1 MDIKVYDDIIN
12 GLREYNDNL
21 TENYGNVIVEY
32 PSAKPTYP
40 YTVFREIRNVADTRY
55 NTRYQKVSSLG
66 YRVDIFAKSM
76 GNISKSDIARNLMQS
91 IDDFLSNTVGL
102 TQISYNY
109 SDIEN
114 DASIY
119 SIILTYTCNFDENRR
134 RII

>member
-12 GLREYNDNL
+12 GLRKYNENL
-21 TENYGNVIVEY
+21 SENFGNVIVNY
-32 PSAKPTYP
+32 PSANPTYP
-40 YTVFREIRNVADTRY
+40 YTVVSEIRNIADTRY

-66 YRVDIFAKSM
+66 YRVDIFAKSK
-76 GNISKSDIARNLMQS
+76 GDISKADIARNLMKY
-91 IDDFLSNTVGL
+91 IDDFLTNTVGL

-109 SDIEN
+109 SGIEN
-114 DASIY
+114 DASIF